1 MKITIIS
8 VGKIKEKYLNDAI
21 NEYEKRI
28 SKFAKIENI
37 TLPDEETPANAS
49 KAIESQIIDTESK
62 RIIKVIPKNSFVVV
76 LDIKG
81 EEIDSVTFSK
91 KIDEFFSKSSNL
103 TFIIGGSL
111 GLSDE
116 VKHLANYR
124 LSFSPMTFPHMLMKV
139 ILLEQIYR
147 AFKILNNET
156 YHK

>member
-28 SKFAKIENI
+28 SKYAKVENI
-37 TLPDEETPANAS
+37 ILPDEETPANAS
-49 KAIESQIIDTESK
+49 KAQEAQIIDTESK
-62 RIIKVIPKNSFVVV
+62 RIIKAIPRNSFVIV

-111 GLSDE
+111 GMSSE
-116 VKHLANYR
+116 VKRLANYR

-139 ILLEQIYR
+139 IMLEQIYR

>member
-28 SKFAKIENI
+28 SKFAKVDNI
-37 TLPDEETPANAS
+37 ILPDEATPDNAS
-49 KAIESQIIDTESK
+49 KAMEAQIIDTESK
-62 RIIKVIPKNSFVVV
+62 RIIKAISKNSYIVV

-91 KIDEFFSKSSNL
+91 KIDEFFSKSSNI

-111 GLSDE
+111 GLSNE
-116 VKHLANYR
+116 LKSMANYR

>member
-28 SKFAKIENI
+28 SKFAKVDNI
-37 TLPDEETPANAS
+37 ILPDEATPDNAS
-49 KAIESQIIDTESK
+49 KAMETQIIDTESK
-62 RIIKVIPKNSFVVV
+62 RIIKAIPKNSYVVV

-91 KIDEFFSKSSNL
+91 KIDEFFSKSSNI

-111 GLSDE
+111 GLSNE
-116 VKHLANYR
+116 LKSMANYR

>member
-28 SKFAKIENI
+28 SKFAKVDNI
-37 TLPDEETPANAS
+37 ILPDEATPDNAS
-49 KAIESQIIDTESK
+49 KAMEAQIIDTESK
-62 RIIKVIPKNSFVVV
+62 RIIKAIPKNSYVVV

-91 KIDEFFSKSSNL
+91 KIDEFFSKSSNI

-111 GLSDE
+111 GLSNE
-116 VKHLANYR
+116 LKSMANYR

>member
-147 AFKILNNET
+147 SFKILNNET

>member
-28 SKFAKIENI
+28 SIFAKVDNI
-37 TLPDEETPANAS
+37 ILPDEATPDNAS
-49 KAIESQIIDTESK
+49 KAIETQIIDTESK
-62 RIIKVIPKNSFVVV
+62 RIIKVIPKNSYVVV

-116 VKHLANYR
+116 LKNLANYR